1 MIELY
6 TAGTP
11 NGWKVSMALEEM
23 ALPYEVHLIN
33 LGKGEQRDPDYLKIC
48 PNGRIPA
55 IIDTEAGISV
65 FESGA
70 ILLYLAEKSGKLM
83 PTDLAGRYDVMQWLM
98 FQMSGIGPMQ
108 GQAVAFVRY
117 FPEEVPQAISRY
129 CNESRRLYEVLDRQ
143 LSRSDYLTGE
153 YSIADIA
160 NYSWVR
166 SYYWAR
172 VNIEGLDN
180 LQAWMQRMV
189 DKPGIQRGC
198 EVPQGAKN
206 AEELKKGGS
215 SITTT

>member
-11 NGWKVSMALEEM
+11 NGWKVSMTLEEM
-23 ALPYEVHLIN
+23 QIPYEVN
-33 LGKGEQRDPDYLKIC
+33 LVNLSKGGQRLPECLKIS

-55 IIDTEAGISV
+55 IIDTDTGISV

-70 ILLYLAEKSGKLM
+70 IMVYLAEKSGQLM
-83 PTDLAGRYDVMQWLM
+83 PSDLAGKYDVMQWLM

-108 GQAVAFVRY
+108 GQAVTFVRY
-117 FPEEVPQAISRY
+117 FPEQIPQAIDRY
-129 CNESRRLYEVLDRQ
+129 CNESRRLYEVLDNHLADR
-143 LSRSDYLTGE
+143 DYIAGE

-172 VNIEGLDN
+172 VNIDGLDH
-180 LQAWMQRMV
+180 LRAWMDRMV
-189 DKPGIQRGC
+189 AKPGILRGC

-206 AEELKKGGS
+206 SKDLKQGGA

>member
-11 NGWKVSMALEEM
+11 NGWKVSMTLEEM
-23 ALPYEVHLIN
+23 QIPYEVKLVN
-33 LGKGEQRDPDYLKIC
+33 LSKGEQRLSEFLRIS

-55 IIDTEAGISV
+55 IIDTDTGISV

-70 ILLYLAEKSGKLM
+70 IMVYLAEKSGQLM
-83 PTDLAGRYDVMQWLM
+83 PSDLAGKYDVMQWLM

-108 GQAVAFVRY
+108 GQAVTFVRY
-117 FPEEVPQAISRY
+117 FPEQIPQAIDRY
-129 CNESRRLYEVLDRQ
+129 CNESRRLYEVLDNHLADR
-143 LSRSDYLTGE
+143 DYIAGE

-160 NYSWVR
+160 NYSWIR

-172 VNIEGLDN
+172 VNIEGLDH
-180 LQAWMQRMV
+180 LRAWMNRMGA
-189 DKPGIQRGC
+189 KPGILRGC

-206 AEELKKGGS
+206 SKDLKQGGA